1 MMSVSPRRE
10 REEMSDWI
18 DELEDVDI
26 LRYVL
31 GFPGAT
37 TAWGKIKDTV
47 APLSLPNGSR
57 SF

>member
-1 MMSVSPRRE
+1 
-10 REEMSDWI
+10 MSDWI